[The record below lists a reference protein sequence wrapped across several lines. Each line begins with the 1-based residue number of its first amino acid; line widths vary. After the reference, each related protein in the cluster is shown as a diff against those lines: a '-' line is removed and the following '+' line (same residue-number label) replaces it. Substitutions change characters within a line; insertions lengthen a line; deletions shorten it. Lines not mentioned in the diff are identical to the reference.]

1 LWAPARFDGCRD
13 CGERRITSPV
23 SELLPERVSSELPH
37 LQVKLAAQLPYRQVA
52 AFSFGNQ
59 IYICTATRYH
69 NLVKS
74 TVSYS
79 LQCPNSLGWEYL
91 PRPYHSGVRTCTL
104 PKLRVKC
111 SVSRSSL
118 IYKVSATPEF
128 QSSSER
134 ALPMDRICPGREQ
147 VNAGAEKSL
156 VSIFE
161 CDDRLS

>member
-1 LWAPARFDGCRD
+1 LWATARFDDCRD

-118 IYKVSATPEF
+118 IYKGIGNARVSKFLGTCAADGPNLPWPRA
-128 QSSSER
+128 SECR
-134 ALPMDRICPGREQ
+134 RREISCF
-147 VNAGAEKSL
+147 NL
-156 VSIFE
+156 
-161 CDDRLS
+161 